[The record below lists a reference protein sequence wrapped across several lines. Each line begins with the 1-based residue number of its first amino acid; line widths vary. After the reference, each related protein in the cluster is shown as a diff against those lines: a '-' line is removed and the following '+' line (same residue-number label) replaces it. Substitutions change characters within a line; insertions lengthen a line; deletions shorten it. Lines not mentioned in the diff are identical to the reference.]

1 MNPPS
6 WDGLTLRCYSSREAS
21 PTRRSRRLI
30 ERARRGVR
38 AFAGASLPAS
48 TCRVREAKRPDGKFR
63 CRHEAIANLRA
74 CGALGRSTIRRWARL
89 ASVPITLAWVGD
101 GAPRMELAHAER
113 HGRELTAVGTQLG
126 ATYELRYRL
135 EPELLRLEL
144 VGQRSLEVGLD
155 DADFF
160 DLGWSPLFNS
170 LPVMRDG
177 LMEPGPARDYV
188 MRWIDVPSLEVTTS
202 EQQYEPLGNGLVRFR
217 SGSFTAEIRFDENE
231 FVVDYPG
238 IARRAGVE

>member
-1 MNPPS
+1 
-6 WDGLTLRCYSSREAS
+6 
-21 PTRRSRRLI
+21 
-30 ERARRGVR
+30 
-38 AFAGASLPAS
+38 
-48 TCRVREAKRPDGKFR
+48 
-63 CRHEAIANLRA
+63 
-74 CGALGRSTIRRWARL
+74 L